1 MNPLPFAGRSDT
13 GQRRSANQDRWGAD
27 VDQGLFVV
35 ADGVATSSNGELA
48 AQMVTELLPAY
59 LRRHLTGGGLDDAEA
74 ADRLGRAVGELS
86 DDVHARGLAD
96 ERVAGANST
105 VVAAVITGS
114 RALIAYLGDSRAY
127 LWRDRQLRPLTRDHS
142 VIQELINRGELTA
155 AEGARH
161 LARGVLTRHV
171 GMAPPARPDTAV
183 VELHPGDRILLCS
196 DGLHGVVGEE
206 GVAEILDAQCDPGD
220 ASDALIAAAN
230 AAGGPDN
237 ITVIVVDIPA
247 AAPAAGSTDT

>member
-1 MNPLPFAGRSDT
+1 MNPLPHAGRSDT
-13 GQRRSANQDRWGAD
+13 GRKRSANQDRWGAD

-59 LRRHLTGGGLDDAEA
+59 LRRHLTGGPDDPDA

-96 ERVAGANST
+96 ASLAGANST

-127 LWRDRQLRPLTRDHS
+127 LWRSQQLRLLTRDHS
-142 VIQELINRGELTA
+142 LIQELINRGEITA
-155 AEGARH
+155 AEGAKH

-171 GMAPPARPDTAV
+171 GMAPPARPDTAA

-196 DGLHGVVGEE
+196 DGLHGVVGDA
-206 GVAEILDAQCDPGD
+206 VIAEILGAQRDPSDAC
-220 ASDALIAAAN
+220 DALIAAAN
-230 AAGGPDN
+230 TAGGPDN

-247 AAPAAGSTDT
+247 SAQAAGSTDT